1 MKKKSKN
8 TYSKNRKE
16 FRFKNIEISNKAKMR
31 HPVYVFV
38 EKGNVYFYV
47 NLTHSKEI
55 AGKVVIKLTK
65 NPNPDDRA
73 NSYFIEEI
81 HEDTKDKFG
90 KRLLGWEM
98 DPKDDEII
106 RKLYK
111 KKMIPSWGVNLLGR
125 Q

>member
-111 KKMIPSWGVNLLGR
+111 KR
-125 Q
+125 